1 MQPYYIIRTSI
12 QGSSSKLSN
21 PGRGPCGARGRKTGR
36 LLARARKINQDR
48 ARIENAIYDRD
59 CYPRPLCLS
68 IREAHEPLST
78 DPPRDCQT
86 PRGTEH
92 LRIPRARML
101 AEQGDARRLCLTGQL
116 QTKNQ
121 SAEFRAFANTQSKR
135 LAPRRMRGVNRRPPD
150 GLSDPQGHRTP
161 TERLL
166 ARERRR
172 VLPVVV
178 VWWPAW
184 QCACAGISMCSVLD
198 LAVAPTKPKVF
209 YCDSRRK
216 TQQN

>member
-1 MQPYYIIRTSI
+1 MSLVSI
-12 QGSSSKLSN
+12 SCFVCSLFSPRLSSLLSRFLSLFACLVLYLH
-21 PGRGPCGARGRKTGR
+21 PCRGPCGARGRKTGR

-172 VLPVVV
+172 ALPAVVV
-178 VWWPAW
+178 
-184 QCACAGISMCSVLD
+184 G
-198 LAVAPTKPKVF
+198 PKS
-209 YCDSRRK
+209 DTTN
-216 TQQN
+216 TQQ